1 MKGNIEILIITETK
15 LDMSFPINQFNI
27 EGYFPLFRADRSAN
41 GGGVAIYVRND
52 IPYTLMRN
60 HPRTTDLVGIFL
72 EMNLRK

>member
-1 MKGNIEILIITETK
+1 MKGNIETK

-41 GGGVAIYVRND
+41 GGGGAIYVRND
-52 IPYTLMRN
+52 IPCTLMRN
-60 HPRTTDLVGIFL
+60 HRRTTDLVGIFL